1 VHSNFFG
8 RSAGPAG
15 ENQQVIPALIRA
27 QLVKL
32 GVEATKACR
41 EVVVSSALAA
51 VASQRAA

>member
-1 VHSNFFG
+1 MHSYFFG
-8 RSAGPAG
+8 LSAGPAG
-15 ENQQVIPALIRA
+15 ESQQVIPALIRA

-41 EVVVSSALAA
+41 EVVVGSALGA